1 MLTQS
6 DFEII
11 DDRLR
16 GILPEGLFYQIRL
29 TFNPV
34 SSHHWIKKVFFDRV
48 DPDVLTHQ
56 STYEN
61 NRFIDEAYHRRM
73 LRRKEV
79 DPEGYRVY
87 GLGVLSV
94 VDNVQGEIDRI
105 QQEENQKAEY
115 TVLGRNENS
124 ILEMITIIKEYAE
137 RNGEE
142 PVDVFNKILGEG
154 VNGNEE

>member
-1 MLTQS
+1 MADSIKINKLEIENVKRIKAVKIEPTKNGLTIVGGNNNQGKTS
-6 DFEII
+6 VLDSIAWALGG
-11 DDRLR
+11 DRYKPSNATR
-16 GILPEGLFYQIRL
+16 DG
-29 TFNPV
+29 
-34 SSHHWIKKVFFDRV
+34 
-48 DPDVLTHQ
+48 
-56 STYEN
+56 STIE
-61 NRFIDEAYHRRM
+61 ETQ
-73 LRRKEV
+73 
-79 DPEGYRVY
+79 
-87 GLGVLSV
+87 LGVLSV

-115 TVLGRNENS
+115 MVLGRNENS

>member
-1 MLTQS
+1 MKELVT
-6 DFEII
+6 
-11 DDRLR
+11 L
-16 GILPEGLFYQIRL
+16 
-29 TFNPV
+29 
-34 SSHHWIKKVFFDRV
+34 
-48 DPDVLTHQ
+48 
-56 STYEN
+56 
-61 NRFIDEAYHRRM
+61 NRDQLQEFIDLTKKDKRE
-73 LRRKEV
+73 ETQ
-79 DPEGYRVY
+79 
-87 GLGVLSV
+87 LGVLSV

-115 TVLGRNENS
+115 MVLGRNENS